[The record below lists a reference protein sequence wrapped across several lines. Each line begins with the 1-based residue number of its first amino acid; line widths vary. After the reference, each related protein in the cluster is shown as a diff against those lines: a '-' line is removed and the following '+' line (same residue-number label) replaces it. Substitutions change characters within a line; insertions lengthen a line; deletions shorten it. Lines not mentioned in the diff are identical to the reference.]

1 MRLNQDPTMKIF
13 VAAFFMAMMWT
24 AAHTVHARTSDKG
37 VREADVEA
45 KNIKTKIKSETNN
58 KTKPEMKAEAKAEK
72 AEKAEAKSDKVNTKS
87 DKAEA
92 KTKKTKAESDRAE
105 AKGDKAKGGK
115 AQGDKAKGDKA
126 KGDKAQGGKAQ
137 GDKAQAKTES
147 KADKAGRPTEHVIV
161 QGETLGKIA
170 KDYGIS
176 ISDLMAAND
185 LKNGDKIFFG
195 QKLRLPADPK
205 DGVVTKDGVRLRVPK
220 GFTINRIAALYGVTP
235 RAIIRANNMTD
246 PDHLRE
252 GDKLLVPGA
261 KQVMVLVPPPPCFK
275 NPITFYR
282 IRTDETLELPVEYCN
297 GKPNADGLKQLS
309 DFIRSIA
316 RPTDINLHP
325 RLLTLLQNVS
335 DHYPGKRIEIVSGQ
349 RAKKDKGGE
358 SYHTKGQAL
367 DFRVEGVSNL
377 TLTNYIRTFEKVGVG
392 YYPNSVFIHMDTRE
406 KDAYW
411 IDYSEPGEKAIYGRK
426 GLSEDQ
432 LREIR
437 DRRKAKTSSHKH
449 TALSADNDAKAETNP
464 DNSGQEALP
473 SVAVSPVE
481 EPTS

>member
-1 MRLNQDPTMKIF
+1 MKIF
-13 VAAFFMAMMWT
+13 AAVFFLAMMWT
-24 AAHTVHARTSDKG
+24 AAHTAHARNQDAEVKPAE
-37 VREADVEA
+37 VDA
-45 KNIKTKIKSETNN
+45 KNGKTKKI
-58 KTKPEMKAEAKAEK
+58 KAEAKTGSKPEMTADAKSDKSKKVESKSDKVEAKSGK
-72 AEKAEAKSDKVNTKS
+72 AEVKTDKAEAKS
-87 DKAEA
+87 
-92 KTKKTKAESDRAE
+92 
-105 AKGDKAKGGK
+105 GK
-115 AQGDKAKGDKA
+115 AQTTVESKG
-126 KGDKAQGGKAQ
+126 
-137 GDKAQAKTES
+137 AKT
-147 KADKAGRPTEHVIV
+147 DRPNEHIIA

-176 ISDLMAAND
+176 ISDLMAANE

-205 DGVVTKDGVRLRVPK
+205 DGVVTKAGVRLRVPK

-235 RAIIRANNMTD
+235 RAIIRANNLAD

-261 KQVMVLVPPPPCFK
+261 TEVKVLVPPPPCFK

-297 GKPNADGLKQLS
+297 GKPNSNGLKQLS

-316 RPTDINLHP
+316 RPTDVNLHP
-325 RLLTLLQNVS
+325 RLLTLLQKVS
-335 DHYPGKRIEIVSGQ
+335 DHYPGKRIEIVSGM
-349 RAKKDKGGE
+349 RAKKDNGSE

-377 TLTNYIRTFEKVGVG
+377 SLTNYIRTFEKVGVG

-411 IDYSEPGEKAIYGRK
+411 IDYSEPGEKAIYGRR
-426 GLSEDQ
+426 GLSEEKLQ
-432 LREIR
+432 EIR
-437 DRRKAKTSSHKH
+437 DRRKAKKH
-449 TALSADNDAKAETNP
+449 THEHGGLSADNDAENTP
-464 DNSGQEALP
+464 DNHAEEATPTVETAP
-473 SVAVSPVE
+473 SE
-481 EPTS
+481 EPAS